1 MDHCPPG
8 ASQAAGRF
16 LFGPHSVDYMGM
28 PKRKHDV
35 DLFSRERRKI
45 RESGVLEAL
54 IQYVEGKR
62 DMSSSQ
68 VAAALGLLRKAVP
81 DLSSF
86 TPLVAHA
93 DAREEGLDDAS
104 AIDFRT
110 IDPRR

>member
-1 MDHCPPG
+1 
-8 ASQAAGRF
+8 
-16 LFGPHSVDYMGM
+16 M

-35 DLFSRERRKI
+35 DLFRHERRKI

-68 VAAALGLLRKAVP
+68 VSAALGLLKKAVP

-86 TPLVAHA
+86 TPLVAHGG
-93 DAREEGLDDAS
+93 AREEGLEGAS
-104 AIDFRT
+104 AIEFRVV
-110 IDPRR
+110 DPRR

>member
-1 MDHCPPG
+1 
-8 ASQAAGRF
+8 
-16 LFGPHSVDYMGM
+16 M
-28 PKRKHDV
+28 PKRKRAV
-35 DLFSRERRKI
+35 DLFRHERRKI

-68 VAAALGLLRKAVP
+68 VAAALGLLMKAVP

-86 TPLVAHA
+86 TPLVAHGG
-93 DAREEGLDDAS
+93 AREERLDDAS
-104 AIDFRT
+104 AIDFRA